1 MGDATDGDEGAL
13 DPRIQIELEN
23 LNTATDEINRLEIA
37 LDEANTTFRI
47 LLNDCTRRLKNKSK
61 SLGSCVEKA
70 RPYYE
75 SLDIARQAQM
85 ECQRAAVNYQRANEI
100 HAAAKETVA
109 LAEQRFLSKQHEW
122 QFDNAWQEMLNH
134 ATIKVRDAET
144 KKAESGREHHQRAM
158 LFHAAEQKVQQLE
171 QRFHRQII
179 KSRPYFEEKSLC
191 NEQLAS
197 QKERVEVL
205 QTQVAAV
212 KGAYAASLKELE
224 RISEEIHC
232 KRNKNKQ
239 TESEQEPPCGPR
251 EPGVGAEL
259 EPVFCESSVPT
270 DAIAN
275 EPQQNAEKPPE
286 PLPIVN
292 PAEVQKESAPQLKS
306 LPPSPTKTSS
316 PTPHS
321 PASRPNLTALPL
333 LDNLTHLKNTIETPL
348 SNAMLCLPGSSDIF
362 KNSHVLEDDFG
373 KVAKSSTDSEEAYNH
388 VLLNHLMENYESE
401 LDRCDMNSLS
411 GMSAATGSSA
421 VSEKDETE
429 YYLDEELEDLRE
441 QLREISLCPSADSSR
456 NVLAVNKASSLPGSN
471 KHSVPQS
478 PVKNPLPS
486 ETVLPSSKSCSNI
499 VSNAVESLS
508 LQ

>member
-75 SLDIARQAQM
+75 SLDVARQAQL

-134 ATIKVRDAET
+134 ATLKVRDAET
-144 KKAESGREHHQRAM
+144 KKAESGREHHKRAM

-239 TESEQEPPCGPR
+239 AESELEPPCGPR

-270 DAIAN
+270 EGVAK
-275 EPQQNAEKPPE
+275 ESQQNAEKSSE
-286 PLPIVN
+286 PLQNVN
-292 PAEVQKESAPQLKS
+292 NVGVKNDPAPEILS
-306 LPPSPTKTSS
+306 LSSSPSPTKTTSS
-316 PTPHS
+316 SQCS

-333 LDNLTHLKNTIETPL
+333 LDNLTHLKNSIETPMA
-348 SNAMLCLPGSSDIF
+348 NAMLNLPGPSDVF
-362 KNSHVLEDDFG
+362 RKSNVLEDDFG
-373 KVAKSSTDSEEAYNH
+373 KAAKTSSESEEAYNH

-411 GMSAATGSSA
+411 GMSGATGSSA

-429 YYLDEELEDLRE
+429 CYLDEELEDLRE
-441 QLREISLCPSADSSR
+441 QLHEISLDPVHSSR
-456 NVLAVNKASSLPGSN
+456 NALTVIKATSLPGSKN
-471 KHSVPQS
+471 PSVPQS
-478 PVKNPLPS
+478 PVRNPTS
-486 ETVLPSSKSCSNI
+486 SDTVLPSSKSCSNI
-499 VSNAVESLS
+499 VGNAVESLPK
-508 LQ
+508 